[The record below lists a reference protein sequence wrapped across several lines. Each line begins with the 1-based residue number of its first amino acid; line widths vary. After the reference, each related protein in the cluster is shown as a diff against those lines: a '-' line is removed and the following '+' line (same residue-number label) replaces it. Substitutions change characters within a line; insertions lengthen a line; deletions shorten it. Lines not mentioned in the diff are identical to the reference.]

1 MILRA
6 LVILLLSCSAA
17 HALNGRREVVVIIP
31 DDVSTNGF
39 GTYGETDS
47 VIGTNYA
54 TPNLDDLATAGQ
66 RYLNFLSQPLCT
78 PSRVAFW
85 YGIDPLK
92 RGAGKAINEDT
103 NVGVPWAQRESLVSA
118 LQAVDAQVVIV
129 GKHHIQDFGDD
140 ALLGTA
146 TTQSTA
152 MGFDSSLAMMLANP
166 ATEYPPT
173 VGSPH
178 AAGNH
183 HYSWIEMNPD
193 TGATSINTTYTTD
206 AFTAAATAALQDNS
220 DMRPMLLVVNYSAA
234 HNPFNPPPGDGCGAS
249 QSVSYQACYGPSI
262 TYIDSDLLSIIAEL
276 DLVNEDTLI
285 YAGDNGRPNQAGS
298 TQRCDSSETKAHAT
312 ACGTRV
318 PVVIRGVDIVTTGD
332 VPAPLTFVDFHNTI
346 REMFGAPLIGGE
358 SESFV
363 DCFTNPST
371 CAPRAISNAT
381 VFSPNGLPIAMYEGA
396 DFTKYEM
403 WFEMIAG
410 TTLYGM
416 RRIYDDGNNRV
427 DVFTDALY
435 DLGSPTIIDAAKRYG
450 QEELEIPT
458 PGEQA
463 DAKAAMIV
471 EATRLEDS
479 RWAGPPN
486 HIVGVEMVGVGTR

>member
-1 MILRA
+1 MILRILLA
-6 LVILLLSCSAA
+6 LLLSCSAA
-17 HALNGRREVVVIIP
+17 HALDGRREVVVLTC
-31 DDVSTNGF
+31 DDCSTNGF

-54 TPNLDDLATAGQ
+54 TPQLDILEAAGQ

-92 RGAGKAINEDT
+92 RGAGKAINEDN

-118 LQAVDAQVVIV
+118 LHAVGAQVGIA

-152 MGFDSSLAMMLANP
+152 MGFDFSLAMMLSNP

-206 AFTAAATAALQDNS
+206 AFTAAAVAALQDNS

-234 HNPFNPPPGDGCGAS
+234 HNPFNPPPSDACGAED
-249 QSVSYQACYGPSI
+249 SVSYTDCYGPSI
-262 TYIDSDLLSIIAEL
+262 TYIDSDLPSIIAEL
-276 DLVNEDTLI
+276 DFSEDTLI
-285 YAGDNGRPNQAGS
+285 YAGDNGRPNQMGS

-332 VPAPLTFVDFHNTI
+332 VPAPLTFADFHNTI
-346 REMFGAPLIGGE
+346 REMFGAPQIGGE

-381 VFSPNGLPIAMYEGA
+381 VFSPNGLPIVMYEGG
-396 DFTKYEM
+396 DFDKYEM

-416 RRIYDDGNNRV
+416 RRVYTSNV
-427 DVFTDALY
+427 AVFTDTLY
-435 DLGSPTIIDAAKRYG
+435 DLGSPTIIDEAKRYAPEA
-450 QEELEIPT
+450 QELDP
-458 PGEQA
+458 PSVGEQE
-463 DAKAAMIV
+463 DAKAAMIT
-471 EATRLEDS
+471 EATRLVDA

-486 HIVGVEMVGVGTR
+486 QMVGITMVGVGTK